1 MCHSGGYFK
10 AQAGYDLGRDIG
22 LSTKEW
28 LNRAW
33 KIDNE
38 ITALERELLSAR
50 ERMLSVTAHY
60 SDIKVQTSKGNKT
73 EDATLKYIEYKNK
86 LECRIDALYAVKCE
100 IADAVSKVDNPTYRT
115 LLTLR
120 YLQFMTW
127 ERIAEKMH
135 IDGRHIYKLHNKALY
150 VIRFKI
156 QCH

>member
-28 LNRAW
+28 LSRAW

-38 ITALERELLSAR
+38 ITALERELLSAK

-60 SDIKVQTSKGNKT
+60 SDIKVQTSKSNKT

-100 IADAVSKVDNPTYRT
+100 IADAISKVDNPTYRT
-115 LLTLR
+115 LLELR
-120 YLQFMTW
+120 YLRYMTW
-127 ERIAEKMH
+127 EKIAVELDITFQWVH
-135 IDGRHIYKLHNKALY
+135 VLHKRALK
-150 VIRFKI
+150 KI
-156 QCH
+156 KTVD

>member
-1 MCHSGGYFK
+1 M
-10 AQAGYDLGRDIG
+10 
-22 LSTKEW
+22 STKEW
-28 LNRAW
+28 LSRAW

-60 SDIKVQTSKGNKT
+60 SDIKVQTSKSNKA
-73 EDATLKYIEYKNK
+73 EDATLKYIEYNAKIEK
-86 LECRIDALYAVKCE
+86 KIDELYAVKCE
-100 IADAVSKVDNPTYRT
+100 IFDAISKVDNPTYRT

-127 ERIAEKMH
+127 EKIAEEMH

>member
-28 LNRAW
+28 LKRAW

-38 ITALERELLSAR
+38 ITALERELLSAK

-100 IADAVSKVDNPTYRT
+100 IADAISKVDNSIFRA

-127 ERIAEKMH
+127 ERIAEAIDYDSVKWVRASLHMRALNEVRKH
-135 IDGRHIYKLHNKALY
+135 I
-150 VIRFKI
+150 
-156 QCH
+156 

>member
-1 MCHSGGYFK
+1 M
-10 AQAGYDLGRDIG
+10 
-22 LSTKEW
+22 STKEW

-38 ITALERELLSAR
+38 ITALERELLSAK

-86 LECRIDALYAVKCE
+86 LECRIDDLYAVKCE
-100 IADAVSKVDNPTYRT
+100 IADAISKVDNSIFRA

-127 ERIAEKMH
+127 ERIAEAINYESVKWVRTSLHMRALNEVRKH
-135 IDGRHIYKLHNKALY
+135 I
-150 VIRFKI
+150 
-156 QCH
+156 